1 MNYPTYLVNISY
13 QPMTVSGQTLSN
25 SGGVT
30 ISVPTYT
37 GGYYVASMPELK
49 ISATGDGYVT
59 SLNSLMAIATASTT
73 IDPGTPP
80 YNTIKT
86 W

>member
-1 MNYPTYLVNISY
+1 MENPKYLVNISY
-13 QPMTVSGQTLSN
+13 QPRTVGGQTLSN
-25 SGGVT
+25 IGGT
-30 ISVPTYT
+30 TYSVPTYE
-37 GGYYVASMPELK
+37 GDYFIASMPELK
-49 ISATGDGYVT
+49 IAASGSSYTA
-59 SLNSLMAIATASTT
+59 SLDALLAIAASSST